1 MVQTATEVANVN
13 DHLILSVIGS
23 LVLDTKKN
31 IKTCKFL
38 IILMAALAPLI
49 AAHLEYL
56 ILNVVPR
63 PCSGGVAF

>member
-38 IILMAALAPLI
+38 IILMAALAPLPHI
-49 AAHLEYL
+49 S
-56 ILNVVPR
+56 NT
-63 PCSGGVAF
+63 